1 MLVHKSVAT
10 EPHYEQNSMNRIPR
24 GRSLLNPLTPKSD
37 QDGISLYIINTVS
50 SIQVSRIKK
59 KTQLGN
65 YKLIC
70 NQILQLT
77 S

>member
-24 GRSLLNPLTPKSD
+24 DRSLLNPLTPKSY

-65 YKLIC
+65 YKLIR